1 MKKLFAPI
9 TNGSVTSPQGYYASG
24 VISGIKKEKAKD
36 IALILSEVPAEV
48 AATFTTNQV
57 KAAPVRVS
65 MQHSKNGRVLG
76 IIANS
81 GNANACTG
89 VVGLKNAMQ
98 MTETAATVLNAKAKE
113 FLVCST
119 GRIGITLP
127 MTKVVSGI
135 KKAVKALKIDGGLD
149 AAQAIMTSDS
159 KQKAYAIELEID
171 GKKVRIGGIAKGAG
185 MIHPNMATMLAFIT
199 TDAAIDKKSLQRVTE
214 DAVEMTFNRI
224 SVDGDTSTNDSVIV
238 LANGK
243 VGNATIRAHHPSR
256 ELFRTAVTHVMKVLS
271 RMIVEDGEGISKVVD
286 VCVKGA
292 ASAADA
298 KSAARSIS
306 TSALVKC
313 SWCGGD
319 PNWGRIMDAIGYSD
333 AKIKEEMVEIYFDG
347 LLAVSNGRATKIPV
361 KRLKKVMTKRHFT
374 ITVQLNLGA
383 GEYSMVTTDFTE
395 KYVEF
400 NKGE

>member
-1 MKKLFAPI
+1 MKKLFTPLL
-9 TNGSVTSPQGYYASG
+9 NGTVTSPQGYYASG

-65 MQHSKNGRVLG
+65 MQHAKNGRVLG
-76 IIANS
+76 ILANA

-89 VVGLKNAMQ
+89 LLGLKNAMQ
-98 MTETAATVLNAKAKE
+98 MTETVARELNAKAKE

-119 GRIGITLP
+119 GRIGINLP
-127 MTKVVSGI
+127 MTKVISGI
-135 KKAVKALKIDGGLD
+135 KKAVKALKADGGLD

-159 KQKAYAIELEID
+159 KHKSYAIEFEID
-171 GKKVRIGGIAKGAG
+171 GKKVRVGGIAKGAG

-199 TDAAIDKKSLQRVTE
+199 TDAVIDKKSLQRVTE

-224 SVDGDTSTNDSVIV
+224 SIDGDTSTNDTVIV

-243 VGNATIRAHHPSR
+243 AGNHPIRSQHPSR
-256 ELFRTAVTHVMKVLS
+256 ELFRTALTHVMKTLS
-271 RMIVEDGEGISKVVD
+271 RMIVEDGEGISKVVE

-292 ASAADA
+292 ASARDA
-298 KSAARSIS
+298 KAAAQSIA

-319 PNWGRIMDAIGYSD
+319 PNWGRIMDAIGYSN
-333 AKIKEEMVEIYFDG
+333 AKVKEELVEIYFDG
-347 LLAVSNGRATKIPV
+347 LLAVSNGRATKVPV
-361 KRLKKVMTKRHFT
+361 KRLKTVMAKRNFT
-374 ITVQLNLGA
+374 ITVQLHLGA
-383 GEYSMVTTDFTE
+383 GEYTILTTDFTE

>member
-1 MKKLFAPI
+1 MKKLFTPI
-9 TNGSVTSPQGYYASG
+9 TNGSVTSPQGYFASG

-36 IALILSEVPAEV
+36 VALILSEVPAEV
-48 AATFTTNQV
+48 AATYTTNQV

-65 MQHSKNGRVLG
+65 MQHSKAGRVLG

-98 MTETAATVLNAKAKE
+98 MTETAASVLNAKAKE

-119 GRIGITLP
+119 GRIGINLP
-127 MTKVVSGI
+127 MTKVVAGI
-135 KKAVKALKIDGGLD
+135 KKAVKALKRDGGLD
-149 AAQAIMTSDS
+149 AAHAIMTSDS
-159 KQKAYAIELEID
+159 KHKSYAIEFEID

-185 MIHPNMATMLAFIT
+185 MIHPNMATMLSFVT
-199 TDAAIDKKSLQRVTE
+199 TDAVIDKKSLQRVTE

-224 SVDGDTSTNDSVIV
+224 SVDGDTSTNDTVIV

-243 VGNATIRAHHPSR
+243 AGNAPIRAHHPSR
-256 ELFRTAVTHVMKVLS
+256 ELFRTALTHVMKVLS

-286 VCVKGA
+286 VSVKGA

-298 KSAARSIS
+298 KAAAQAIS

-333 AKIKEEMVEIYFDG
+333 AKVKEELVEIYFDG

-361 KRLKKVMTKRHFT
+361 KRLKKVMSKRNFT
-374 ITVQLNLGA
+374 ITVQLHLGA

>member
-1 MKKLFAPI
+1 MKKLFTPLS
-9 TNGSVTSPQGYYASG
+9 NGSVTSPQGYYASG
-24 VISGIKKEKAKD
+24 VISGIKKDKAKD

-65 MQHSKNGRVLG
+65 MQHAKNGRVLG
-76 IIANS
+76 ILANA

-89 VVGLKNAMQ
+89 LLGLKNAMQ
-98 MTETAATVLNAKAKE
+98 MTETVARELNAKAKE

-119 GRIGITLP
+119 GRIGINLP
-127 MTKVVSGI
+127 MTKVISGI
-135 KKAVKALKIDGGLD
+135 KKAVKALKADGGLD

-159 KQKAYAIELEID
+159 KHKSYAIEFEID
-171 GKKVRIGGIAKGAG
+171 GKKVRVGGIAKGAG

-199 TDAAIDKKSLQRVTE
+199 TDAVIDKKSLQRVTE

-224 SVDGDTSTNDSVIV
+224 SIDGDTSTNDTVIV

-243 VGNATIRAHHPSR
+243 AGNNPIRSQHPSR
-256 ELFRTAVTHVMKVLS
+256 ELFRTALTHVMKTLS
-271 RMIVEDGEGISKVVD
+271 RMIVEDGEGISKVVE

-292 ASAADA
+292 ASAREA
-298 KSAARSIS
+298 KAAAQSIA

-319 PNWGRIMDAIGYSD
+319 PNWGRIMDAIGYSN
-333 AKIKEEMVEIYFDG
+333 AKVKEELVEIYFDG

-361 KRLKKVMTKRHFT
+361 KRLKTVMAKRNFT
-374 ITVQLNLGA
+374 ITVQLHLGA
-383 GEYSMVTTDFTE
+383 GEYTILTTDFTE

>member
-1 MKKLFAPI
+1 MKKLFTPLS
-9 TNGSVTSPQGYYASG
+9 NGTVTSPQGYYASG
-24 VISGIKKEKAKD
+24 VISGIKKVKAKD

-65 MQHSKNGRVLG
+65 MQHAKNGRVLG
-76 IIANS
+76 ILANA

-89 VVGLKNAMQ
+89 LLGLKNAMQ
-98 MTETAATVLNAKAKE
+98 MTETVAAELNAKAKE

-119 GRIGITLP
+119 GRIGVNLP
-127 MTKVVSGI
+127 MTKVISGI
-135 KKAVKALKIDGGLD
+135 KKAVKALKQNGGLD
-149 AAQAIMTSDS
+149 AAQAIMTSDYKHKS
-159 KQKAYAIELEID
+159 YAIEFEIN
-171 GKKVRIGGIAKGAG
+171 GKKVRVGGIAKGAG

-224 SVDGDTSTNDSVIV
+224 SIDGDTSTNDTVIV

-243 VGNATIRAHHPSR
+243 AGNNPIRSQHPSR
-256 ELFRTAVTHVMKVLS
+256 ELFRTAVTHVMKTLS
-271 RMIVEDGEGISKVVD
+271 RMIVEDGEGISKVVE

-292 ASAADA
+292 ASSRDA
-298 KSAARSIS
+298 KSAAQAIA

-319 PNWGRIMDAIGYSD
+319 PNWGRIMDAIGYSN
-333 AKIKEEMVEIYFDG
+333 AKVKEELVEIYFDG

-361 KRLKKVMTKRHFT
+361 KRLKKVMAKRNFT
-374 ITVQLNLGA
+374 ITVQLHLGA
-383 GEYSMVTTDFTE
+383 GEYTILTTDFTE